1 MSLLTTSSSD
11 KHIIFSAI
19 EGASPATAR
28 TLLAYGADPL
38 LHDYSGNM
46 PLDLSAND
54 PAMQLYM
61 TNLLA
66 DLHGK
71 APGPSMRSNAT
82 TCSPPV
88 RWSVSHCKEF
98 HEPDPMLPS
107 LEQEK
112 KMKEE
117 EKLDLENMFS
127 FEVTSHMIPPTYQFR
142 DRPGEWVL
150 YRDLKDYTKKYC
162 QGKVD
167 IRTKGDLIELKK
179 SEFLKNSHCS
189 LLDRRTIEVRFHARE
204 QEDIVILVKVDKFVR
219 KIFNSEVIHVPK

>member
-1 MSLLTTSSSD
+1 
-11 KHIIFSAI
+11 
-19 EGASPATAR
+19 
-28 TLLAYGADPL
+28 
-38 LHDYSGNM
+38 
-46 PLDLSAND
+46 
-54 PAMQLYM
+54 
-61 TNLLA
+61 
-66 DLHGK
+66 
-71 APGPSMRSNAT
+71 
-82 TCSPPV
+82 
-88 RWSVSHCKEF
+88 
-98 HEPDPMLPS
+98 MLPS

-189 LLDRRTIEVRFHARE
+189 LLDRRTVEVRFHARE